1 MKKLLLSM
9 ATLALCASA
18 SAQYIIVNDELPISA
33 NDVEKITYEEDEQF
47 ESSLLPGQLASD
59 PKTTIF
65 SQALQLTGL
74 ADTLQTYI
82 YDNYIGGGEK
92 YYYKSHVRS
101 EVAWTNKNRFKMFT
115 VFAETDSTFKANG
128 INNLEDLKA
137 YAKQVYDEAYPEDAS
152 VSNPTDRR
160 NSLNRFVAYHIL
172 KHGSSYWYLTAYDGT
187 AQGAFWLNTNL
198 ADMSAWYGTLMPHA
212 SLKCSY
218 PMGNDR
224 GLYLNRRGLR
234 NRPDKYGKQIRG
246 AKIVTDGEKGF
257 DHKCFNGYYFH
268 IDSLLTY
275 DKKTQEEV
283 LGTELWRVDFKT
295 LSSDIMNNA
304 DELRGNYLADDY
316 NDIPDDS
323 PYPKN
328 GRNYRY
334 TWENIENI
342 KGNSVRNYSGL
353 IARRAHLIFWS
364 WQGDEMNI
372 FGNYDMTIK
381 LPPLP
386 AGEWEV
392 RMGIC
397 ALESRGAARIY
408 LNDKITIDSL
418 NMRFNYYNPEM
429 SFEQVP
435 FQTQILDYMNKT
447 VLSITKNDDGTF
459 LVTDT
464 KTGEQ
469 ILMPSSLF
477 SYYSEYGYSYGS
489 IWRQQTIRN
498 FTGTNPTTGET
509 TDWSQRINEYRNQA
523 TKDYIA
529 SLPSCMRGPRECTLG
544 QGESFANVEN
554 CVRYPLGHIVSDGKS
569 DNYLRIENLP
579 DGYNGNLTE
588 AQFDY
593 FELVPKYVYDN
604 QEIPEE

>member
-18 SAQYIIVNDELPISA
+18 SAQYIIVNDDLPISIS
-33 NDVEKITYEEDEQF
+33 DVEKITYENDDQF

-92 YYYKSHVRS
+92 YYYRSHTWS

-115 VFAETDSTFKANG
+115 VFAETDSTFKAYG
-128 INNLEDLKA
+128 INNLDDLKA
-137 YAKQVYDEAYPEDAS
+137 YAKRIYDETYPEDAS

-172 KHGSSYWYLTAYDGT
+172 GHGSSYWYLTAYDGT
-187 AQGAFWLNTNL
+187 SQGAFWLDTTL
-198 ADMSAWYGTLMPHA
+198 ADISTWYGTLMPHA

-218 PMGNDR
+218 PMVGNK
-224 GLYLNRRGLR
+224 GLYLNHRGLGM
-234 NRPDKYGKQIRG
+234 RPDKYGKQIRG
-246 AKIVTDGEKGF
+246 AMIQADGEKGF

-304 DELRGNYLADDY
+304 DELRGNYLADDS
-316 NDIPDDS
+316 NDTPDDS

-342 KGNSVRNYSGL
+342 KGDSARNNSGL
-353 IARRAHLIFWS
+353 IARRAHLYFWS
-364 WQGDEMNI
+364 WQGDEMQI
-372 FGNYDMTIK
+372 FGDFDMTIK

-397 ALESRGAARIY
+397 AIESRGAARIY

-418 NMRFNYYNPEM
+418 NMRFHYYNPEM
-429 SFEQVP
+429 SFGQVP

-477 SYYSEYGYSYGS
+477 SYYNEYEYSYGS
-489 IWRQQTIRN
+489 IWRNQTIRN

-544 QGESFANVEN
+544 HGESFANIERI
-554 CVRYPLGHIVSDGKS
+554 VRYPLGHIVSDGKS

-579 DGYNGNLTE
+579 DGYYGNLTE

>member
-1 MKKLLLSM
+1 MKKLLLSIAA
-9 ATLALCASA
+9 ATLCASA
-18 SAQYIIVNDELPISA
+18 SAQYIVVDDELPISA

-47 ESSLLPGQLASD
+47 DEILLPGKLASD

-74 ADTLQTYI
+74 ADSLRTYI
-82 YDNYIGGGEK
+82 YDNYKMGLSIF
-92 YYYKSHVRS
+92 YYRSHTRS
-101 EVAWTNKNRFKMFT
+101 EVAWTNRNRFKMFT

-128 INNLEDLKA
+128 INNLDDLKA
-137 YAKQVYDEAYPEDAS
+137 YAKRIYDEAYPEDAS
-152 VSNPTDRR
+152 ASNPTDRR

-187 AQGAFWLNTNL
+187 TQGSFWQNTNL
-198 ADMSAWYGTLMPHA
+198 GDMSAWYETLMPHA

-218 PMGNDR
+218 PMGDK
-224 GLYLNRRGLR
+224 GLYLNHRGLK
-234 NRPDKYGKQIRG
+234 NGPDKYGKQIRG
-246 AKIVTDGEKGF
+246 AKIVTDGENGF
-257 DHKCFNGYYFH
+257 DHMCFNGYYFH
-268 IDSLLTY
+268 IDGLLTY
-275 DKKTQEEV
+275 DKKTQNEV
-283 LGTELWRVDFKT
+283 LGTELWRIDFKT

-304 DELRGNYLADDY
+304 DELRGNYLAEDPENY
-316 NDIPDDS
+316 PDDS

-328 GRNYRY
+328 GRNYIY
-334 TWENIENI
+334 TWENMENI
-342 KGNSVRNYSGL
+342 TGNGAYYGL
-353 IARRAHLIFWS
+353 IARRAHLNFWS
-364 WQGDEMNI
+364 WQGDEINI

-435 FQTQILDYMNKT
+435 FQTQILDYMTKT
-447 VLSITKNDDGTF
+447 VLSIINNGDGTF

-469 ILMPSSLF
+469 ILMPSSRLY
-477 SYYSEYGYSYGS
+477 SYYYGEWNYAYSNTW
-489 IWRQQTIRN
+489 IDRTIRN

-509 TDWSQRINEYRNQA
+509 ADWSQRINEYRDQA
-523 TKDYIA
+523 TKDFMA

-588 AQFDY
+588 GQFDY
-593 FELVPKYVYDN
+593 FELVPKFVYDN